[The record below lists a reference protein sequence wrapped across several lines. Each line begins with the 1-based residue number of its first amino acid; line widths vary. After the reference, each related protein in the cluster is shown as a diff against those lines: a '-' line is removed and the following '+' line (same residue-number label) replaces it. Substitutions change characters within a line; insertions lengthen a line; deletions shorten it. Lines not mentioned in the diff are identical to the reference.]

1 MSTSP
6 DSVEIKDSD
15 SEPEQSSPV
24 QLSQPPS
31 ASTRSKGRLLP
42 PTPPTPPQPPS
53 ARTRQKRHMVNT
65 TGMNLRSGHAKA
77 QASNPVIN
85 ATTTSPNGV
94 EVVEPATE
102 STLNHSP
109 ADTNHTKA
117 RHASVVRMQQYN
129 TLH

>member
-1 MSTSP
+1 MSTSS

-15 SEPEQSSPV
+15 SEPEKSSPV

-42 PTPPTPPQPPS
+42 PTPPQPPS
-53 ARTRQKRHMVNT
+53 ARTRQKCHMVNT

-85 ATTTSPNGV
+85 VPTVSPNVG
-94 EVVEPATE
+94 EVIESATE
-102 STLNHSP
+102 STLTHSP
-109 ADTNHTKA
+109 TDTDHTKA